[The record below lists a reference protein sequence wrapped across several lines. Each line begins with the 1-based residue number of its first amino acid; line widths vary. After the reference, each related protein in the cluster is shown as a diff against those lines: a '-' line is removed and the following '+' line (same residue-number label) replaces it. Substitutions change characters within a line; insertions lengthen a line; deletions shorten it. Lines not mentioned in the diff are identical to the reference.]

1 MPRFVG
7 ALPALSNGM
16 MIEELL
22 KALLV
27 LPYRKK
33 CSAFQVCAL
42 GCVATRARTK

>member
-7 ALPALSNGM
+7 AIPALSNWM

-27 LPYRKK
+27 FPNRK
-33 CSAFQVCAL
+33 
-42 GCVATRARTK
+42 

>member
-7 ALPALSNGM
+7 SFPTLSNGM
-16 MIEELL
+16 TIKKLL

-27 LPYRKK
+27 LPYREK

-42 GCVATRARTK
+42 